1 MKNRGINDIKEFKS
15 RMKKLYE
22 YKIHDLNLNQVEEV
36 YNVQED
42 NQESSI
48 EPEKTVEPAQPNQNI
63 QPQPKPIQQTP
74 VQPKPIQQ
82 TPVQPQIDNTKDQS
96 MMSFVKS
103 EFQKLETV
111 VNAIENI
118 SMNVDKL
125 SQRLDVLTKSVDE
138 IKEPSDIEKLEMRAF
153 DSYPYNKTLE
163 KVWGD
168 KMKSK
173 EEQDMERMGIQKT
186 ENGFEMEYTPQR
198 NFNHIQTSNNFN
210 NF

>member
-118 SMNVDKL
+118 SINVDKL